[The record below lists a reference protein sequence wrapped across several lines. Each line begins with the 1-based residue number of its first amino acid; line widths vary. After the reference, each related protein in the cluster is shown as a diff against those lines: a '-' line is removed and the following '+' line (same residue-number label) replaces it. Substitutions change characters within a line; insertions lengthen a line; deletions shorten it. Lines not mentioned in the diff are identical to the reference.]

1 MMHPDVYV
9 PPSSSMRST
18 VLAIVASAKRAS
30 EGIGGQFSFPN
41 LIGDQDGGAIGTT
54 QGVRT
59 HTPACPL
66 PISGEPWIRDNN
78 GDHVFCSLNGF
89 YNRTA
94 FHAAVSM
101 SSAHTKLRIRVQAW
115 D

>member
-1 MMHPDVYV
+1 MHADVYV
-9 PPSSSMRST
+9 PPSSSMRSA

-30 EGIGGQFSFPN
+30 KDIGGQFSNTN
-41 LIGDQDGGAIGTT
+41 LIGDEKGGAFGTR

-59 HTPACPL
+59 LTPACPL
-66 PISGEPWIRDNN
+66 AIYGVTWITDNN
-78 GDHVFCSLNGF
+78 GDQVLCSLNGS
-89 YNRTA
+89 YRRTA
-94 FHAAVSM
+94 FHATVSM